1 MENTAPKITEK
12 QKLQL
17 MGTRLQDGSTAYDYV
32 KSWQE
37 ADQPWALAGVLSCIG
52 KGYSLNRLTI
62 NWEARDLRYGKSE

>member
-17 MGTRLQDGSTAYDYV
+17 MATRLQDGSTAYDYV

-37 ADQPWALAGVLSCIG
+37 EDQLWALAGVLSCMNQLGSPRTAIQ
-52 KGYSLNRLTI
+52 KQVI
-62 NWEARDLRYGKSE
+62 NDGTYQGAD